1 MTDYTSGATV
11 PPRSQDSA
19 LPPDWHLIC
28 CEEDHGS
35 SSRTPY
41 QQVNN
46 SQRDLTSKTAEGRP
60 SVASFAWM
68 SCCEDEACV
77 SPPADGTMRIRQH
90 GNPAFSGQP
99 PKPCNYNDQVSQ
111 MYCSSDPNNGESL
124 TSAKP
129 FGNYAGPKRLNG
141 IRSASRSTSRPRLGE
156 CPPDT
161 ICCDSAHLPSNSQHS
176 ANGTS
181 MDCAEEGCCDI
192 DEFVCQDHDMVGA
205 CVSQTAT
212 VPAYE
217 WRVLI

>member
-1 MTDYTSGATV
+1 MIDYTSGATV
-11 PPRSQDSA
+11 PPPSQGSA

-46 SQRDLTSKTAEGRP
+46 SQRGPMSKTAEEGP
-60 SVASFAWM
+60 STASFAWM

-77 SPPADGTMRIRQH
+77 SPPADETMRNRQH
-90 GNPAFSGQP
+90 GYQAFSGQP
-99 PKPCNYNDQVSQ
+99 PTPCDYNEQISQ
-111 MYCSSDPNNGESL
+111 MCCSSNPDNGESHNSS
-124 TSAKP
+124 TKP
-129 FGNYAGPKRLNG
+129 FKNHAGPKRLNG
-141 IRSASRSTSRPRLGE
+141 MRSASRSTSRPRLGE

-161 ICCDSAHLPSNSQHS
+161 ICCDSTHLSSNNQHF

-181 MDCAEEGCCDI
+181 MDCTEEGCCDL

-205 CVSQTAT
+205 CVS
-212 VPAYE
+212 
-217 WRVLI
+217 